1 MADHL
6 TAAEARSLDELI
18 PTLYR
23 LAVECEWQ
31 DFRVIALKE
40 VVQWSGA
47 VGAAW
52 LTRSEGNSGEF
63 SLYPPELGVERAQA
77 ISLNLAP
84 GDGMTSM
91 SPVPPALL
99 ARGLPGAKTLI
110 AESQLHRGGALNSV
124 LMLYFNAA
132 APSAPLCGRALRHL
146 AEAGAL
152 ALHQYIQRDEWL
164 LSLGRTNRGSAAV
177 VDSRGTIYAASG
189 RFRDLVAKE
198 SAADRDFVKLPF
210 AIPVPALEGDEA
222 FFQGPLHFRISPLGN
237 LFQLHARRPLPLDG
251 LSPREQQIARALG
264 NGKTFKSVARQY
276 DIAVSTVANHA
287 SRIYRKLGIYRREDL
302 VDLVRRPPAAE
313 PATRPAERA

>member
-6 TAAEARSLDELI
+6 AGAGHNLDDLI
-18 PTLYR
+18 PSLYR

-31 DFRVIALKE
+31 DFRGRALQE
-40 VVQWSGA
+40 LVRWAGA
-47 VGAAW
+47 SGAAW
-52 LTRSEGNSGEF
+52 LTRSDGNIGEF
-63 SLYPPELGVERAQA
+63 SVFPAELGIDRAQA
-77 ISLNLAP
+77 IALNLNSA
-84 GDGMTSM
+84 DGMSTLA
-91 SPVPPALL
+91 PVPQTLI
-99 ARGLPGAKTLI
+99 ARGAPGAKTVL
-110 AESQLHRGGALNSV
+110 AQNHLHRGGALHSV
-124 LMLYFNAA
+124 LLLYFNGA
-132 APSAPLCGRALRHL
+132 APSAPMFGRALLHL
-146 AEAGAL
+146 AESGAL

-177 VDSRGTIYAASG
+177 VDSRGTIYAASS

-198 SAADRDFVKLPF
+198 SAAPPDFARLPF
-210 AIPVPALEGDEA
+210 LIPAPALEGDEA

-302 VDLVRRPPAAE
+302 VDLVRRPPAPE
-313 PATRPAERA
+313 PEPTVVNR